1 MNKES
6 ECELAGVWTG
16 ARSSQFGHTGERDLK
31 FIART
36 IVGLQEGGQFSFK
49 MQSGLVNASGRREAS

>member
-36 IVGLQEGGQFSFK
+36 IEGGQFSFK